1 MLLTLLKNRG
11 SAKQL
16 ARRPRQDDHC
26 DQATNG
32 GGGEEKWC
40 RGKRDQCGEEICGR
54 KKEIYHGL

>member
-32 GGGEEKWC
+32 GEGEEK
-40 RGKRDQCGEEICGR
+40 
-54 KKEIYHGL
+54 